1 MGDLGGEG
9 TVGFHQLEQELED
22 TAVYTQVRNVE
33 GGNGFYMAI
42 YFGELSS

>member
-9 TVGFHQLEQELED
+9 TEQELED
-22 TAVYTQVRNVE
+22 TAVQTQGTECGRW
-33 GGNGFYMAI
+33 NGFYMAI